1 MQDKL
6 ELRLDK
12 TKISVSDSF
21 DNTEEKE
28 YRHSRTPK
36 DFKELLKLLNA
47 NGVRYIDRRFL
58 FQVLNLKNYLKSL
71 FVFYN

>member
-28 YRHSRTPK
+28 YRHSRTP
-36 DFKELLKLLNA
+36 EERLLHIERL
-47 NGVRYIDRRFL
+47 RRI
-58 FQVLNLKNYLKSL
+58 NYGHKATERLQRVIEVVECEWS
-71 FVFYN
+71 